1 MTVKKTIYSIVY
13 TLNFMPIEKTYK
25 IRKATK
31 KGNLAEITVP
41 TEWRKYHGLNYGDKV
56 KMFAD
61 SILVVLPTDD
71 KRVEAKVRAFLEE
84 SKDV

>member
-1 MTVKKTIYSIVY
+1 
-13 TLNFMPIEKTYK
+13 MPIEKTYK

-41 TEWRKYHGLNYGDKV
+41 TEWRKYHGLNYGDSV

-61 SILVVLPTDD
+61 SILVVLPTND
-71 KRVEAKVRAFLEE
+71 KRIEAKVRAFLEE
-84 SKDV
+84 NKGV